1 METEILRI
9 KCPHCG
15 TELAVAK
22 RPDMVMQMVTC
33 PQCNSRSPYTSY
45 QLLGTIVD
53 PKIAATLAPYA
64 QSVSPKAILTQPKE
78 DPNANRPRP
87 VVPDA
92 VDSNRTENLSQ
103 RRRLADLGRG
113 GAVSNQGQ
121 SPRPQGG
128 GGNSSAKIF
137 IMAMGGVVVVALIA
151 ILIVLFLKSGN
162 KKQQVVE
169 TPAPVVVEETTV
181 PSTPESTPSRV
192 TEEEDQAAA
201 PAQGPV
207 NLNGHEGIDL
217 GLGVKWATCNVG
229 ASKAS
234 DVGEYYAW
242 GDVATKKEYTE
253 QTSKTYQRNIPE
265 ITGDITRDPAT
276 VKWGQGWR
284 LPTKAE
290 IKALCQKCKWT
301 WTTQGGRKGYLVTGP
316 SGESIFLPAGGYRYS
331 ATIFDSGVTGG
342 YWAGSP
348 SPSDHRFSYYMDFND
363 KEHSWYLSER
373 YIGRNIRAVTDK

>member
-15 TELAVAK
+15 AELAVGK

-53 PKIAATLAPYA
+53 DKIAATLAPYA
-64 QSVSPKAILTQPKE
+64 QSVSPKAVLAQPKE
-78 DPNANRPRP
+78 AP
-87 VVPDA
+87 VTQVNTPVQPP
-92 VDSNRTENLSQ
+92 VDSNRTENLAS

-113 GAVSNQGQ
+113 GAVYSQHHSGGSNG
-121 SPRPQGG
+121 GG
-128 GGNSSAKIF
+128 GGNNAKIF

-151 ILIVLFLKSGN
+151 ILIVLFLRGSG
-162 KKQQVVE
+162 KKQVVDP
-169 TPAPVVVEETTV
+169 TPEPVVVVEETV
-181 PSTPESTPSRV
+181 PSTPATSPSRV
-192 TEEEDQAAA
+192 TEEEVQAAA
-201 PAQGPV
+201 PSQGPIR
-207 NLNGHEGIDL
+207 LNGHEGIDL
-217 GLGVKWATCNVG
+217 GIGVKWATCNVG

-242 GDVATKKEYTE
+242 GDVNTKKDYTE
-253 QTSKTYQRNIPE
+253 STSKTYQRNIPE
-265 ITGDITRDPAT
+265 ISGDITRDPAT

-301 WTTQGGRKGYLVTGP
+301 WTAQGGRRGYLVTGP
-316 SGESIFLPAGGYRYS
+316 SGESIFLPAGGYRFS

-348 SPSDHRFSYYMDFND
+348 SPSDNRFSYYMDFND